1 VSRSPGLGT
10 RLLLAQVLVL
20 LAGAVTT
27 AVVAMVVGP
36 PLFREHLHRAGVAAD
51 SHEQFHAEQAYTY
64 ATAISVGV
72 AVAAAALT
80 ALVVTWYVSR
90 RLQRTLAEVSAAVA
104 RIAEG
109 QFDARVSPPR
119 LGGDFDA
126 LADAFNAMATR
137 LEDVETTRRRL
148 LGDLAHE
155 IRTPVSV
162 IEAYLEAIEDGV
174 KSSDSESVS
183 VMRDQGRRL
192 VRLSEDVG
200 ALAQAEEGQAISR
213 EWVDVDALVGAA
225 LAAVADRAA
234 AARVALRSDVDS
246 DAGPLWAD
254 PQRLGQ
260 VLGNLL
266 DNALRHTPAGG
277 RVDVTVTAS
286 DSGAV
291 VTVADTGDG
300 VGGEHLPHL
309 FERFYRVDPARGR
322 AGGGSGIGLAIAK
335 AIVEAHGGRIGVRSD
350 GPGAGTVFTIEL
362 PTAPTDLPPSAGLG
376 QSLTTWPGSPSSR
389 RSPSAGWS

>member
-1 VSRSPGLGT
+1 M
-10 RLLLAQVLVL
+10 LV
-20 LAGAVTT
+20 AGAVTT

-90 RLQRTLAEVSAAVA
+90 RLQRSLAEVSSAAA
-104 RIAEG
+104 GIADG
-109 QFDARVSPPR
+109 RFDARVSSPR
-119 LGGDFDA
+119 LGADFDA
-126 LADAFNAMATR
+126 LAGAFNAMATR
-137 LEDVETTRRRL
+137 LEDVETTRKRL

-162 IEAYLEAIEDGV
+162 IEAYLEALEDGV
-174 KSSDSESVS
+174 KRLDSDSVS
-183 VMRDQGRRL
+183 VMRDQASRL

-200 ALAQAEEGQAISR
+200 ALAQAEEGQAISP
-213 EWVDVDALVGAA
+213 EWVDADSLVGAA
-225 LAAVADRAA
+225 LAAVADRADA
-234 AARVALRSDVDS
+234 AGVVLRSDVDP
-246 DAGPLWAD
+246 ATGPLWAD

-277 RVDVTVTAS
+277 CVEVTVTAS
-286 DSGAV
+286 DGGTV
-291 VTVADTGDG
+291 ITVADTGEG

-309 FERFYRVDPARGR
+309 FERFYRVDPARSR
-322 AGGGSGIGLAIAK
+322 VGGGSGIGLAIAK
-335 AIVEAHGGRIGVRSD
+335 AIVEAHGGHIGVRSD
-350 GPGAGTVFTIEL
+350 GPATGTVFTIEL
-362 PTAPTDLPPSAGLG
+362 PTAQADLPQSAG
-376 QSLTTWPGSPSSR
+376 
-389 RSPSAGWS
+389 

>member
-20 LAGAVTT
+20 VAGALTT

-36 PLFREHLHRAGVAAD
+36 PLFREHLHRAGVAAE

-80 ALVVTWYVSR
+80 ALIVTWYVSR
-90 RLQRTLAEVSAAVA
+90 LLQRSLADVSAAAA
-104 RIAEG
+104 RIADG
-109 QFDARVSPPR
+109 RFDARVSPPR
-119 LGGDFDA
+119 LGADFEA
-126 LADAFNAMATR
+126 LAGAFNAMATR
-137 LEDVETTRRRL
+137 LEDVETTRKRL

-162 IEAYLEAIEDGV
+162 IEAYLEALEDGV
-174 KSSDSESVS
+174 KKLDSDSVS
-183 VMRDQGRRL
+183 VMRDQARRL

-200 ALAQAEEGQAISR
+200 ALAQAEEGQVISR
-213 EWVDVDALVGAA
+213 EWVDAGALIGTA
-225 LAAVADRAA
+225 LAAVADRAGA
-234 AARVALRSDVDS
+234 AGVVLRSDVDP

-277 RVDVTVTAS
+277 RVDVTVSAS
-286 DSGAV
+286 DGGAV
-291 VTVADTGDG
+291 VTVADTGEG

-309 FERFYRVDPARGR
+309 FERFYRVDPARRR
-322 AGGGSGIGLAIAK
+322 AGGGSGIGLTIAK
-335 AIVEAHGGRIGVRSD
+335 AIVEAHGGQIRVRSD
-350 GPGAGTVFTIEL
+350 GPGAGTVFTLEL
-362 PTAPTDLPPSAGLG
+362 PKAPADLSQPAD
-376 QSLTTWPGSPSSR
+376 
-389 RSPSAGWS
+389 

>member
-1 VSRSPGLGT
+1 MSRSPGLGT
-10 RLLLAQVLVL
+10 RLLLAQALVLV
-20 LAGAVTT
+20 AGALTT

-36 PLFREHLHRAGVAAD
+36 PLFREHLRRAGIAAN

-90 RLQRTLAEVSAAVA
+90 RLQHSLAEVSAAAA
-104 RIAEG
+104 RIADG
-109 QFDARVSPPR
+109 RFDARVTPPR
-119 LGGDFDA
+119 LGADFDA
-126 LADAFNAMATR
+126 LASAFNAMATR

-155 IRTPVSV
+155 IRTPVAV

-174 KSSDSESVS
+174 KSLDSESVS

-200 ALAQAEEGQAISR
+200 ALAQAEEGQVISR
-213 EWVDVDALVGAA
+213 EWVDADALVAA
-225 LAAVADRAA
+225 AVAAVADRAGA
-234 AARVALRSDVDS
+234 ADIGLRSDVDPAARS
-246 DAGPLWAD
+246 LWVD

-266 DNALRHTPAGG
+266 DNALHHTPAGG
-277 RVDVTVTAS
+277 RVEVSVTTSGGGPVLTVT
-286 DSGAV
+286 
-291 VTVADTGDG
+291 DTGEG
-300 VGGEHLPHL
+300 VGEEHLPRL
-309 FERFYRVDPARGR
+309 FERFYRVDPARSR
-322 AGGGSGIGLAIAK
+322 SGGGSGIGLAIAK
-335 AIVEAHGGRIGVRSD
+335 AIVEAHGGRISARSD

-362 PTAPTDLPPSAGLG
+362 PTAD
-376 QSLTTWPGSPSSR
+376 LTT
-389 RSPSAGWS
+389 